1 MGIFKDS
8 WNDAMSEVAEEHNM
22 SVHDTKKRV
31 AKEARNAVLWA
42 LVLVALGV
50 AIAALVLR

>member
-8 WNDAMSEVAEEHNM
+8 WNEAMSNVAEEHNM
-22 SVHDTKKRV
+22 TVPDAKKRV

-42 LVLVALGV
+42 LVLVALGI